1 MRNHLIASTIL
12 AAGWKRQACPQSK
25 NQQISLLLTSGDKLP
40 QEQQSMSYQG
50 KGVLL
55 GGSGGFSAHGVRRQK
70 PCSHQN
76 QGISPLSDL
85 TEQNSC
91 SPPPPAMFSQKLWKE
106 SDAGYIGACMDSQ
119 VAILHM
125 GADVPFSVNHSLF
138 FQNSCVQAKLM
149 KTFSLQKLSRL
160 KIWFN
165 LSILR
170 RM

>member
-55 GGSGGFSAHGVRRQK
+55 GGSGGFSAHGVQRQK

-106 SDAGYIGACMDSQ
+106 SDAGTQCLGHGAEVVCPYVS
-119 VAILHM
+119 
-125 GADVPFSVNHSLF
+125 
-138 FQNSCVQAKLM
+138 
-149 KTFSLQKLSRL
+149 SRR
-160 KIWFN
+160 KGWINEDTIPDIPGGF
-165 LSILR
+165 
-170 RM
+170 